1 MSLPSTPTY
10 TFSIPSIHDRLR
22 LDCRIYLPPDL
33 RKRLLH
39 GSSSSDRPLLRG
51 AIIAHPY
58 APLGGCFDD
67 PVVGV
72 VGGEVLRLGCVVGTF
87 NFRGAGGSEGRTS
100 WTARPEL
107 ADYVSFYGFMLLYL
121 HFLGERAVQQEG
133 GGDRGK
139 IGVILGGYSYGSMIA
154 SHLPK
159 LHDIVGLVRRSSP
172 ESPFHEIYQVAEKL
186 SLCLSLG
193 EEMKQP
199 TYRPATVEE
208 MRSAADSI
216 KLTAAVSYLLVSPLL
231 PPVNQFLTLF
241 SKMSLDASAQTSSAP
256 GQGKQGQI
264 PCPKPADQLCAH
276 ETLAIFGDED
286 TFTSASKLEKW
297 SAELAHAPGSRF
309 QAVEIEGAGHFWRE
323 HGVEAQA
330 RQAIRDWVCQM
341 STS

>member
-1 MSLPSTPTY
+1 
-10 TFSIPSIHDRLR
+10 
-22 LDCRIYLPPDL
+22 
-33 RKRLLH
+33 
-39 GSSSSDRPLLRG
+39 
-51 AIIAHPY
+51 
-58 APLGGCFDD
+58 
-67 PVVGV
+67 
-72 VGGEVLRLGCVVGTF
+72 
-87 NFRGAGGSEGRTS
+87 
-100 WTARPEL
+100 
-107 ADYVSFYGFMLLYL
+107 
-121 HFLGERAVQQEG
+121 
-133 GGDRGK
+133 
-139 IGVILGGYSYGSMIA
+139 MIA

-159 LHDIVGLVRRSSP
+159 LHDIVDLVRWSSP
-172 ESPFHEIYQVAEKL
+172 ESPFHEIYQIAEKL

-193 EEMKQP
+193 EEMNQP

-216 KLTAAVSYLLVSPLL
+216 RLTAAVSYLLVSPLL

-330 RQAIRDWVCQM
+330 RQVIRDWVCQM

>member
-33 RKRLLH
+33 PKRLLRDNS
-39 GSSSSDRPLLRG
+39 GLLRG

-72 VGGEVLRLGCVVGTF
+72 VGGEVLKLGCVVGTF

-121 HFLGERAVQQEG
+121 HFLKERAVRQEG
-133 GGDRGK
+133 RKGDGGK
-139 IGVILGGYSYGSMIA
+139 IGVVLGGYSYGSMIA

-159 LHDIVGLVRRSSP
+159 LHDIVDLVRCSSP
-172 ESPFHEIYQVAEKL
+172 ESPFHEIYQIAEKL

-208 MRSAADSI
+208 IRSAADCI
-216 KLTAAVSYLLVSPLL
+216 KRTAAVSYLLVSPLL

-241 SKMSLDASAQTSSAP
+241 SKMSLDASAQISSASREW
-256 GQGKQGQI
+256 KQGQI

-297 SAELAHAPGSRF
+297 SAELAHVPGSRF

>member
-1 MSLPSTPTY
+1 MSLPTTPTY

-33 RKRLLH
+33 PKRLLH
-39 GSSSSDRPLLRG
+39 RSSSSILRG

-72 VGGEVLRLGCVVGTF
+72 VGGEVLRSGCVVGTF

-121 HFLGERAVQQEG
+121 HFLRERTEAQQERKKEVG
-133 GGDRGK
+133 GK

-159 LHDIVGLVRRSSP
+159 LHDVVDLVRSSSP
-172 ESPFHEIYQVAEKL
+172 ESPFHEIYQIAEKL
-186 SLCLSLG
+186 SLCFSLG
-193 EEMKQP
+193 DEMRRP
-199 TYRPATVEE
+199 TYRPTTMEE

-216 KLTAAVSYLLVSPLL
+216 KRTAAVSYLLVSPLL

-241 SKMSLDASAQTSSAP
+241 SKMSLDASAQTSTSAS
-256 GQGKQGQI
+256 GQGRQGQI
-264 PCPKPADQLCAH
+264 PCPKPADQLFAH

-323 HGVEAQA
+323 TGVEAQA